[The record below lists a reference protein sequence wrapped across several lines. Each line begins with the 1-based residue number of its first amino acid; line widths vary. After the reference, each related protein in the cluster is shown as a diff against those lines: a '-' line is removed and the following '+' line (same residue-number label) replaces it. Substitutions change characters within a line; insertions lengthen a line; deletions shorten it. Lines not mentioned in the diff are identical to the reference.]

1 VAAGGFH
8 PQSGGDRRS
17 TPGLQVW
24 PMRSTFRLSSFLF
37 SLAMAGCV
45 AGQDAPASHAE
56 AIGESS
62 AGISTPAAADTSKA
76 DSDAIALPGYWT
88 GTTTAYCN
96 LNPAEFDMRCN
107 SINVITLSLLQDKDR
122 VTGFYRCSFGNQD
135 CRAQNDAGKVANASM
150 RGRQLRMRI
159 ALPDLSSCIFQGK
172 AVSPASIK
180 GAYFCY
186 QGGGLMEQGHFE
198 IRRQL

>member
-1 VAAGGFH
+1 
-8 PQSGGDRRS
+8 
-17 TPGLQVW
+17 
-24 PMRSTFRLSSFLF
+24 MRSIFRPSSFLF

-45 AGQDAPASHAE
+45 AGQNAPTSDVEAS
-56 AIGESS
+56 GQTP
-62 AGISTPAAADTSKA
+62 AGVAAPAAASTSNT
-76 DSDAIALPGYWT
+76 DGDAIALPGYWT

-96 LNPAEFDMRCN
+96 LNPAEFDTRCN
-107 SINVITLSLLQDKDR
+107 SVNVISLSLLQDKDR
-122 VTGFYRCSFGNQD
+122 VTGFYRCTFGNQD
-135 CRAQNDAGKVANASM
+135 CRAQNDSGTVANASM
-150 RGRQLRMRI
+150 SGRRLQMRI